1 LSCFSQQK
9 KAEVET
15 LRRENDT
22 LKEETGGAVGGA
34 AGCNIRRPNRLAP
47 QAQQLSQE
55 LRLAAST
62 AENNLRQLLTGVDNL
77 RIMAATL
84 ESLNDVVA
92 PPINPNIVGTTIIT
106 ESDFL
111 SDSDENDFTG
121 PAL

>member
-34 AGCNIRRPNRLAP
+34 AGCNIRPNRLAP